1 LLQGNHLAQKCWI
14 IALLLIAND
23 YERNH
28 KELELEMEKSMSLA
42 IKSLC
47 KDQPGLGLAARG

>member
-1 LLQGNHLAQKCWI
+1 MLNH